1 MSRSLPI
8 LLAAAGL
15 ISFPCAAMDKDLF
28 EATQDRIDAAYQSDK
43 AACASLKGN
52 ARDVCEAEAKA
63 NRKVAKT
70 EAEAEYKNTAKAR
83 TMAIVARADA
93 AYSVARKKCDELSG
107 TEKTVCVT
115 KANAA
120 RVRAKADARAN
131 QEVIRKR
138 NADSEIAFERLRL
151 EAQRR

>member
-1 MSRSLPI
+1 MSKLLLI
-8 LLAAAGL
+8 LFVTTSA
-15 ISFPCAAMDKDLF
+15 AAMDKDLF
-28 EATQDRIDAAYQSDK
+28 KATQDRIDAAYQSEQ
-43 AACASLKGN
+43 AQCASLKGN
-52 ARDVCEAEAKA
+52 ARKVCEAEAKA
-63 NRKVAKT
+63 NRKVAKA

-107 TEKTVCVT
+107 TEKTVCIT
-115 KANAA
+115 EAKAA

-138 NADSEIAFERLRL
+138 DADSAI

>member
-1 MSRSLPI
+1 MSN
-8 LLAAAGL
+8 LLLFLFVASA
-15 ISFPCAAMDKDLF
+15 SAAMDKDTF
-28 EATQDRIDAAYQSDK
+28 KATQDDIDAAYQSEK
-43 AACASLKGN
+43 PLCASLKGN
-52 ARDVCEAEAKA
+52 AKDVCEAEAKA
-63 NRKVAKT
+63 KRKIAKA

-93 AYSVARKKCDELSG
+93 EYSVARKRCNELSG

-115 KANAA
+115 KAKAA

-138 NADSEIAFERLRL
+138 DADSAIALERLRR
-151 EAQRR
+151 EAPPR